1 MIDRFRRAWA
11 EFLTPT
17 STSGID
23 MPQGRKLTARKTLAA
38 GNMARDIGDWAS
50 AAQHYAAYVELWPDA
65 APVYVQLGNMLSQMG
80 DAAGAERAYRQA
92 LAAAPSVD
100 GWVQLGRTLAVGGRR
115 TEAIEALIE
124 AGRLD
129 PRREDVRIM
138 MCEVDA
144 PELTV
149 GGDHSRSSHARDLAL
164 VGGRLEY
171 TLDAVR
177 NWLEVSTYP
186 ADAYDAFRRNFPL
199 RPPPQRAPLAVT
211 VVVDAIDGSPSRVR
225 ASLLA
230 LQDQTQSDWSAL
242 VLASPALLD
251 HPVAS
256 LALVDGRIRFSTLDA
271 AEIPSGA
278 LLSVSAGTVLHAE
291 ALAWFAFTQKRT
303 AAAAIYCDNDRVIEH
318 WRHGSRYY
326 APVLHPMPDPEDLRS
341 GAEPPEAVLLAT
353 ADAADALKKTLM
365 RHRDLPAVGAAAR
378 RDLLL
383 DLMERRP
390 IAHLPRILAS
400 VSELPD
406 RADRDEGPK
415 GDAASGRGLPS
426 HSMPDAQIA
435 EPVASLAI
443 IIPTRDQPAMLRACV
458 ESLFAKAA
466 RPGRLEV
473 IIADNRSREAET
485 AKLLSDL
492 AARFNVT
499 RASVDEPFNWSRIN
513 NLVAAERREEILVFA
528 NNDMVMMTDGWDD
541 VVRRRLAAEGTGVVG
556 ARLLYPDGTVQHGG
570 MAMGVGDGPPR
581 HEAVGALA
589 TEPGPSGRWIRSRS
603 AAAVT
608 GAFLAVRREAFERV
622 EGFDAA
628 NLAVGYND
636 VDFCLRI
643 RRLGLRVVF
652 AGDLELIHLESRTRG
667 RNMTRPQII
676 WDKGELRSL
685 YKTWGEGMFFDP
697 ARNPQWASTGRHLFD
712 GYQEPTHGQLLR
724 HIDLSARLH
733 PWTPPEKDVE
743 PWRAD

>member
-11 EFLTPT
+11 EFLTPSAKT
-17 STSGID
+17 GLG
-23 MPQGRKLTARKTLAA
+23 MPHGRKLGARKTLAA
-38 GNMARDIGDWAS
+38 GNMARDVGDWAT
-50 AAQHYAAYVELWPDA
+50 AARHYADYVALWPDA
-65 APVYVQLGNMLSQMG
+65 APVHVQLGNMLSQMG
-80 DAAGAERAYRQA
+80 DAVGAERAYRQA

-129 PRREDVRIM
+129 PLREDVRIM

-149 GGDHSRSSHARDLAL
+149 GGDHPRSAHARDLAL
-164 VGGRLEY
+164 VGGRLEH

-186 ADAYDAFRRNFPL
+186 VDAYDAFRRNFPL
-199 RPPPQRAPLAVT
+199 RPPPQRAALAVT
-211 VVVDAIDGSPSRVR
+211 VVVDALDDSPSRVR

-230 LQDQTQSDWSAL
+230 LQDQTHADWNAL
-242 VLASPALLD
+242 VLAPPALLD

-256 LALVDGRIRFSTLDA
+256 LALVDSRIRFATMDA
-271 AEIPSGA
+271 AELPPGA

-291 ALAWFAFTQKRT
+291 ALAWFAFTLERTT
-303 AAAAIYCDNDRVIEH
+303 AAAVYCDHDRVIEH

-326 APVLHPMPDPEDLRS
+326 APVLHPMPDPEDLLS
-341 GAEPPEAVLLAT
+341 GGEPPEAVLLAS
-353 ADAADALKKTLM
+353 ADAADALKKALT
-365 RHRDLPAVGAAAR
+365 RYSDLPAVAGAATR

-383 DLMERRP
+383 DLMGREP
-390 IAHLPRILAS
+390 VAHLPRVLAS
-400 VSELPD
+400 VSDLPD
-406 RADRDEGPK
+406 RQDQGEPGQVLP
-415 GDAASGRGLPS
+415 GRT
-426 HSMPDAQIA
+426 PDAEIVGPGGSMA
-435 EPVASLAI
+435 VV
-443 IIPTRDQPAMLRACV
+443 IPTRDQPAMLRACV
-458 ESLFAKAA
+458 ESLFAKAR
-466 RPGRLEV
+466 RPERLTV

-485 AKLLSDL
+485 AKLLSSL
-492 AARFNVT
+492 SARFNV
-499 RASVDEPFNWSRIN
+499 RRLPVDEPFNWSRIN
-513 NLVAAERREEILVFA
+513 NLAAAECQEDTLVFA
-528 NNDMVMMTDGWDD
+528 NNDMVMLTDGWDD
-541 VVRRRLAAEGTGVVG
+541 IVRHRLATEGVGVVG

-570 MAMGVGDGPPR
+570 MAMGAGDGPPR

-589 TEPGPSGRWIRSRS
+589 TEPGPSGRWMRSRS

-608 GAFLAVRREAFERV
+608 GAFLAVNRVNFERAQ
-622 EGFDAA
+622 GFDAA

-636 VDFCLRI
+636 IDFCLRI

-652 AGDLELIHLESRTRG
+652 AGDLELIHLESKTRG

-685 YKTWGEGMFFDP
+685 HRTWGEGMFFDP

-712 GYQEPTHGQLLR
+712 GYQEPTYRQLLR

-733 PWTPPEKDVE
+733 PWAPPETDPA